1 MARPKEKIDSK
12 RKNFLFDGEVAKMI
26 EEGKS
31 LNGMTETDY
40 VEFAIRSNLASL
52 NPVNKIKEL
61 ETRKKE
67 FMNKV
72 NDIDKEMEGLTTQ
85 LQQYDKWCKIK
96 QQRKPQAIQA
106 IASAMMDGRNID
118 AENFAR
124 NWQKMLGIP
133 AQQLIIEAMAQIKTR
148 KEI

>member
-1 MARPKEKIDSK
+1 MARPKEKIDAV

-26 EEGKS
+26 EEGKN

-40 VEFAIRSNLASL
+40 VEFAVRNNLASL

-61 ETRKKE
+61 ESRKKE
-67 FMNKV
+67 MMGKV
-72 NDIDKEMEGLTTQ
+72 NEIDKEMESLTTQ

-106 IASAMMDGRNID
+106 IAIAMTEGRYVD
-118 AENFAR
+118 AEDFAR
-124 NWQKMLGIP
+124 TWQKMLGIP
-133 AQQLIIEAMAQIKTR
+133 AQQLIIEAMATIKAR